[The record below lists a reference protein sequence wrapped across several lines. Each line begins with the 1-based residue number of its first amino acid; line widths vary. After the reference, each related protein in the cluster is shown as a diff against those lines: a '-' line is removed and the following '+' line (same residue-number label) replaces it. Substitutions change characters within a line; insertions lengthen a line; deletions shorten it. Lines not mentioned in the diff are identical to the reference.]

1 MANSGSYHWKF
12 CTIGGVSRVKIETGE
27 DIRHLAELDR
37 KLWTVLSCP
46 ANGLEFDNKT
56 LSFIDNNADGTIRVN
71 EVVAASQWLTAALR
85 DPDLILQGNDSVRL
99 SDFNQ
104 DTKEGKELFDN
115 AKEVL
120 KCIKEA
126 KDEIS
131 LGDVARCASLNDVE
145 ETAVPVLPWGDNTEA
160 ALNACEA
167 IKEKVADYFMRCKMA
182 AFDESCVDV
191 LDFTADKIKGFS
203 DKNLS
208 MCSDEIA
215 GFPLAHV
222 TAVQSLPLSGSINPA
237 WEERFDAVRRLVF
250 DVDYP
255 GQSTLSP
262 RQWNEV
268 LAKLEAYK
276 AWKKTQ
282 VKAIPKYEPIEK
294 FLYLLRDFYAFLNNF
309 VIFANFYSKDKSQ
322 KAIFQV
328 GTLYVDQRSCDLCL
342 KVADMGKHVGMV
354 ELSGLFLI
362 YCECT
367 SKVRNAKMTIVAA
380 VTRGDV
386 ANLRVGKNAVFYD
399 RQSQEWDAT
408 IVKVIDNPI
417 SLEQAFW
424 SPYRKMSN
432 FVSEQIN
439 KIAAEKD
446 NKMLTDMTGKI
457 NEGVGAVASPE
468 ASPEKPKTQ
477 QAFDIAKFCGIFAAI
492 GLAIGTIGSFFTS
505 LFKGIFA
512 LSWWQLLLALCGV
525 ILIISGPSMILA
537 WSKLRKRNL
546 SPILNANGWAI
557 NSKVSINIP
566 FGTTLTGVCHLPK
579 FKTKD
584 PFAKKGLSWQ
594 MRLLLW
600 SLVALL
606 VAGAAYGA
614 LYYMDALSLIGM
626 D

>member
-12 CTIGGVSRVKIETGE
+12 CTVGGVSRVKIETGE

-85 DPDLILQGNDSVRL
+85 DPDLILQGNDCVRL

-104 DTKEGKELFDN
+104 DTQEGKELFDN

-126 KDEIS
+126 KDDIS
-131 LGDVARCASLNDVE
+131 LGDIARCASLNDVE
-145 ETAVPVLPWGDNTEA
+145 ETTVPVLPWGDNTEA

-167 IKEKVADYFMRCKMA
+167 IKDKVADYFMRCKMA
-182 AFDESCVDV
+182 AFDENCVDV
-191 LDFTADKIKGFS
+191 LDFTADKIKELS

-237 WEERFDAVRRLVF
+237 WEDRFDSVRRLVL

-255 GQSTLSP
+255 GQSTLTP
-262 RQWNEV
+262 QQWNEV

-367 SKVRNAKMTIVAA
+367 SRVRNAKMTIVAA